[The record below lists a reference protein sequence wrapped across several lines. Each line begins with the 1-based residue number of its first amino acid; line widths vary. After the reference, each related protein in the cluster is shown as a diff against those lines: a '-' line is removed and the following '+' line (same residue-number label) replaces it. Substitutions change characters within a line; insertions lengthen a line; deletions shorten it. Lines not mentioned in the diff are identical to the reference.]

1 MRRRVVPAPRYAEGV
16 SVRLTGALVAALALL
31 SVLPSVAAADLSRG
45 AQRVYDDYR
54 DDAALT
60 PCDHSIKTYRRTLR
74 EITPDIEEE
83 TPAFRPAVE
92 AALRERESKQPC
104 TVPGSGEQDPNAQ
117 PGTSGSTPVSP
128 PASVQPAQP
137 APAQPA
143 KPAKPVQPIQPIQ
156 PAPAQPAKPAPTATP
171 TPTVAPA
178 APVTSSAPAP
188 ASAPVLL
195 DRPHHGTPVGLLIA
209 LGLLAL
215 CLLAIPLALLARAVR
230 SLPGRAPRVGRGR
243 LPGRRH
249 VDRLPRLG
257 AGGPLKEQL
266 PWWIGGPVLGLC
278 VVAIRGLLNA
288 RLGVTGAF
296 SEVIDRV
303 GKRSLA
309 FDWRGWFFFGLIAGG
324 LVFALDSR

>member
-1 MRRRVVPAPRYAEGV
+1 
-16 SVRLTGALVAALALL
+16 VAAIALL
-31 SVLPSVAAADLSRG
+31 AVLPSVAAADLSRG

-54 DDAALT
+54 NDAALT

-117 PGTSGSTPVSP
+117 PGTSGSTPASP
-128 PASVQPAQP
+128 PASVQPVQPAPAQPAKPAKPAQPAQP

-143 KPAKPVQPIQPIQ
+143 KPAPS
-156 PAPAQPAKPAPTATP
+156 ATP

-188 ASAPVLL
+188 ASGPVLL

-215 CLLAIPLALLARAVR
+215 CLLAVPLALLARR
-230 SLPGRAPRVGRGR
+230 LDRFPGA
-243 LPGRRH
+243 RH
-249 VDRLPRLG
+249 AWGEAAYR
-257 AGGPLKEQL
+257 AGGTWTDFLD
-266 PWWIGGPVLGLC
+266 W
-278 VVAIRGLLNA
+278 A
-288 RLGVTGAF
+288 R
-296 SEVIDRV
+296 
-303 GKRSLA
+303 
-309 FDWRGWFFFGLIAGG
+309 AG
-324 LVFALDSR
+324 R

>member
-1 MRRRVVPAPRYAEGV
+1 
-16 SVRLTGALVAALALL
+16 VAALALL
-31 SVLPSVAAADLSRG
+31 AVLPSLAAADLSRG

-54 DDAALT
+54 NDAALT

-92 AALRERESKQPC
+92 AALRERESKQC
-104 TVPGSGEQDPNAQ
+104 TVPGSDQQGQNAQ
-117 PGTSGSTPVSP
+117 PGGSSGGSTPVSP

-143 KPAKPVQPIQPIQ
+143 QPAPAQPAKPVQPIQ
-156 PAPAQPAKPAPTATP
+156 PAPAQPAKPAATATP

-215 CLLAIPLALLARAVR
+215 CLLAVPFALLARR
-230 SLPGRAPRVGRGR
+230 FDRFPGA
-243 LPGRRH
+243 RH
-249 VDRLPRLG
+249 AWGEAAYR
-257 AGGPLKEQL
+257 AGGTWTDFLD
-266 PWWIGGPVLGLC
+266 W
-278 VVAIRGLLNA
+278 A
-288 RLGVTGAF
+288 R
-296 SEVIDRV
+296 
-303 GKRSLA
+303 
-309 FDWRGWFFFGLIAGG
+309 AG
-324 LVFALDSR
+324 R

>member
-1 MRRRVVPAPRYAEGV
+1 M
-16 SVRLTGALVAALALL
+16 SVRLTGALVAAFALL
-31 SVLPSVAAADLSRG
+31 AVLPSVAAAELSRG

-54 DDAALT
+54 NDAALT

-104 TVPGSGEQDPNAQ
+104 TVPGSGEQDQNAQ
-117 PGTSGSTPVSP
+117 PGSSGSTPASP
-128 PASVQPAQP
+128 PASVQPAQPAQP

-143 KPAKPVQPIQPIQ
+143 KPAQPAQ
-156 PAPAQPAKPAPTATP
+156 PAPAQPAKPAPSATP

-215 CLLAIPLALLARAVR
+215 CLLAIPLALLARR
-230 SLPGRAPRVGRGR
+230 FDRFPGA
-243 LPGRRH
+243 RH
-249 VDRLPRLG
+249 AWGEAAYR
-257 AGGPLKEQL
+257 AGGTWTDFLD
-266 PWWIGGPVLGLC
+266 W
-278 VVAIRGLLNA
+278 A
-288 RLGVTGAF
+288 R
-296 SEVIDRV
+296 
-303 GKRSLA
+303 
-309 FDWRGWFFFGLIAGG
+309 AG
-324 LVFALDSR
+324 R

>member
-1 MRRRVVPAPRYAEGV
+1 M

-31 SVLPSVAAADLSRG
+31 AVLPSAAAADLSRG

-54 DDAALT
+54 NDAALT

-92 AALRERESKQPC
+92 AALRERESKEC
-104 TVPGSGEQDPNAQ
+104 TVPGSDQQGRQNGQ
-117 PGTSGSTPVSP
+117 PGGNSGSTPVSP
-128 PASVQPAQP
+128 PASVQPA
-137 APAQPA
+137 
-143 KPAKPVQPIQPIQ
+143 Q

-215 CLLAIPLALLARAVR
+215 CLLAIPLALLARR
-230 SLPGRAPRVGRGR
+230 FDRFPGA
-243 LPGRRH
+243 RH
-249 VDRLPRLG
+249 AWGEAAYR
-257 AGGPLKEQL
+257 AGGTWTDFLD
-266 PWWIGGPVLGLC
+266 W
-278 VVAIRGLLNA
+278 A
-288 RLGVTGAF
+288 R
-296 SEVIDRV
+296 
-303 GKRSLA
+303 
-309 FDWRGWFFFGLIAGG
+309 AG
-324 LVFALDSR
+324 R

>member
-1 MRRRVVPAPRYAEGV
+1 M
-16 SVRLTGALVAALALL
+16 SVRLTGALVAAFALL
-31 SVLPSVAAADLSRG
+31 AVLPSVAAADLSRG

-54 DDAALT
+54 NDAALT
-60 PCDHSIKTYRRTLR
+60 PCDHSVKTYRRTLR

-92 AALRERESKQPC
+92 AALRERESNQPC
-104 TVPGSGEQDPNAQ
+104 TAPGSGDQGQNGA
-117 PGTSGSTPVSP
+117 PGGNSGPTPVSP

-143 KPAKPVQPIQPIQ
+143 KPVQPIQ

-188 ASAPVLL
+188 SSAPVLL

-215 CLLAIPLALLARAVR
+215 CLVAVPLALLARRFDRFA
-230 SLPGRAPRVGRGR
+230 GA
-243 LPGRRH
+243 RH
-249 VDRLPRLG
+249 AWGEAAYR
-257 AGGPLKEQL
+257 AGGTWTDFLD
-266 PWWIGGPVLGLC
+266 W
-278 VVAIRGLLNA
+278 A
-288 RLGVTGAF
+288 R
-296 SEVIDRV
+296 
-303 GKRSLA
+303 
-309 FDWRGWFFFGLIAGG
+309 AG
-324 LVFALDSR
+324 R

>member
-1 MRRRVVPAPRYAEGV
+1 V

-31 SVLPSVAAADLSRG
+31 AVLPSVAAADLSRG

-54 DDAALT
+54 NDAALT
-60 PCDHSIKTYRRTLR
+60 PCDHSIKAYRRTLR

-104 TVPGSGEQDPNAQ
+104 TTPGSGEQDQNAAPAA
-117 PGTSGSTPVSP
+117 PGGSSGSTPVSP

-143 KPAKPVQPIQPIQ
+143 KPAKPVQPIQP
-156 PAPAQPAKPAPTATP
+156 APAQPAKPAPAATP

-178 APVTSSAPAP
+178 APVTNSAPAP

-215 CLLAIPLALLARAVR
+215 CLLAIPLALLASRFDRFA
-230 SLPGRAPRVGRGR
+230 GA
-243 LPGRRH
+243 RH
-249 VDRLPRLG
+249 AWGEAAYR
-257 AGGPLKEQL
+257 AGGTWTDFLD
-266 PWWIGGPVLGLC
+266 W
-278 VVAIRGLLNA
+278 A
-288 RLGVTGAF
+288 R
-296 SEVIDRV
+296 
-303 GKRSLA
+303 
-309 FDWRGWFFFGLIAGG
+309 AG
-324 LVFALDSR
+324 R

>member
-1 MRRRVVPAPRYAEGV
+1 M
-16 SVRLTGALVAALALL
+16 SVRLTGALVAAFALL
-31 SVLPSVAAADLSRG
+31 AVLPSVAAAELSRG

-54 DDAALT
+54 NDAALT

-92 AALRERESKQPC
+92 AALRERETKQPC
-104 TVPGSGEQDPNAQ
+104 TVPGSGEQDQNTA
-117 PGTSGSTPVSP
+117 PGGSSGSTPASP
-128 PASVQPAQP
+128 PASVQPAQPAQP

-143 KPAKPVQPIQPIQ
+143 KPAQPAQPAQ
-156 PAPAQPAKPAPTATP
+156 PAPAQPAKPAPSATP

-215 CLLAIPLALLARAVR
+215 CLLAIPLALLARR
-230 SLPGRAPRVGRGR
+230 FDRFPGA
-243 LPGRRH
+243 RH
-249 VDRLPRLG
+249 AWGEAAYR
-257 AGGPLKEQL
+257 AGGTWTDFLD
-266 PWWIGGPVLGLC
+266 W
-278 VVAIRGLLNA
+278 A
-288 RLGVTGAF
+288 R
-296 SEVIDRV
+296 
-303 GKRSLA
+303 
-309 FDWRGWFFFGLIAGG
+309 AG
-324 LVFALDSR
+324 R

>member
-1 MRRRVVPAPRYAEGV
+1 V
-16 SVRLTGALVAALALL
+16 SVRLTGALVAAFALL
-31 SVLPSVAAADLSRG
+31 AVLPSVAAADLSRG
-45 AQRVYDDYR
+45 GQRVYDDYR
-54 DDAALT
+54 NDAALT

-117 PGTSGSTPVSP
+117 PGTGGTTPVSP
-128 PASVQPAQP
+128 PAAVQPAQP

-143 KPAKPVQPIQPIQ
+143 KPAKPVQPVQ

-195 DRPHHGTPVGLLIA
+195 DRPHHGTPVGLLLA

-215 CLLAIPLALLARAVR
+215 CLLAIPLALLARRFDRFPA
-230 SLPGRAPRVGRGR
+230 A
-243 LPGRRH
+243 RH
-249 VDRLPRLG
+249 AWGEAAYR
-257 AGGPLKEQL
+257 AGGTWTDFLD
-266 PWWIGGPVLGLC
+266 W
-278 VVAIRGLLNA
+278 A
-288 RLGVTGAF
+288 R
-296 SEVIDRV
+296 
-303 GKRSLA
+303 
-309 FDWRGWFFFGLIAGG
+309 AG
-324 LVFALDSR
+324 R

>member
-1 MRRRVVPAPRYAEGV
+1 V

-31 SVLPSVAAADLSRG
+31 AVLPSVAAADLSRG

-54 DDAALT
+54 NDAALT

-83 TPAFRPAVE
+83 IPAFRPAVE
-92 AALRERESKQPC
+92 AALRERESNQPC
-104 TVPGSGEQDPNAQ
+104 TAPGSGEQDQNAA
-117 PGTSGSTPVSP
+117 PGGSSGSTPVSP

-143 KPAKPVQPIQPIQ
+143 QPAKPAKPVQPVQ

-215 CLLAIPLALLARAVR
+215 CLLAIPLALLARR
-230 SLPGRAPRVGRGR
+230 FDRFPGA
-243 LPGRRH
+243 RH
-249 VDRLPRLG
+249 AWGEAAYR
-257 AGGPLKEQL
+257 AGGTWTDFLD
-266 PWWIGGPVLGLC
+266 W
-278 VVAIRGLLNA
+278 A
-288 RLGVTGAF
+288 R
-296 SEVIDRV
+296 
-303 GKRSLA
+303 
-309 FDWRGWFFFGLIAGG
+309 AG
-324 LVFALDSR
+324 R